1 MKEQLLIQQVANR
14 FKLDIH
20 AFQAVEDS
28 HSSTVYQC
36 TCSNGEIVFIKIPFS
51 ALKFQRELEAYHILK
66 NQIPIPT
73 LLDSFPEDEHC
84 PGAFLL
90 SALKGQPLRQDATP
104 AVAFRVGEVHAQ
116 LHRIKPDS
124 TGEFQALQNVYPT
137 WGDFVE
143 RQFYS
148 FAEDVKLVLDP
159 SIFEQSIEKFE
170 QMRQQLPP
178 PDGPSFIHMDFRPGN
193 IIVGGTQLTGIID
206 FESVRFGATEMDF
219 TKIYRDFLSMDHK
232 LYEAYQN
239 GYNSIRP
246 LIDLEAV
253 LPFYQF
259 TDAFNSIGWCQRRGV
274 KQNAVFLQQNL
285 EILRESLS
293 SFGKGAK

>member
-1 MKEQLLIQQVANR
+1 MNEQLLIQQAANR

-51 ALKFQRELEAYHILK
+51 TLKFQRELEAYQLLY

-73 LLDSFPEDEHC
+73 LLDYFSEDEHG

-90 SALKGQPLRQDATP
+90 SALKGEPLQQNRAP
-104 AVAFRVGEVHAQ
+104 AVAFQIGEVHAQ
-116 LHRIKPDS
+116 LHQIKPES
-124 TGEFQALQNVYPT
+124 TDEFHTLQNVYPT
-137 WGDFVE
+137 WEEFVE

-148 FAEDVKLVLDP
+148 FAEDAKVLLDA
-159 SIFEQSIEKFE
+159 STVEQSIMKFE

-193 IIVGGTQLTGIID
+193 IIVDGRRLTGVID

-219 TKIYRDFLSMDHK
+219 TKIYRDYLSVDHK
-232 LYEAYQN
+232 LYEAYQK

-246 LIDLEAV
+246 LIDLGAV

-274 KQNAVFLQQNL
+274 KQNTLFLQRNL
-285 EILRESLS
+285 KILRESLS